1 MIKKLLSLETRLRH
15 DDSLTVD
22 VPSGLG
28 DAVGQDGELETVKR
42 KEKKVEVSKVSLE
55 KLQKEES
62 GFIVFRSKWRYGDR

>member
-1 MIKKLLSLETRLRH
+1 MTVLLLMYL
-15 DDSLTVD
+15 LA
-22 VPSGLG
+22 LG